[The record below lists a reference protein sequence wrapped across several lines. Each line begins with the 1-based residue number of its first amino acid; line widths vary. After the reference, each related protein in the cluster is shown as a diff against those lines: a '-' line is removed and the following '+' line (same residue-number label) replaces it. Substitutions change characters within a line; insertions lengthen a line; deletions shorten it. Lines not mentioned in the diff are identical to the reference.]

1 MRDKIVLTIKKR
13 FIMKKEMKKEIR
25 KRGAYLVMRVM
36 VMGVISAVMMAMA
49 SCGGSVKKDGREAQ
63 ELSGAGATF
72 PLPFYN
78 VVFEKFAEVNGD
90 VVAYG
95 GIGSGGGV
103 RNLRDKI
110 VDFAGSDAF
119 LSEKEMSEMAE
130 VVHVPTCMGAVVL
143 AYNID
148 GVEDLKLSGEVIAQ
162 IFAGEITMWNDERLV
177 ALNPGVELPA
187 EMIMPVFR
195 SDGSGT
201 TFVFTDYLT
210 KVSEMWAEKYGRGKS
225 VDFAVGQA
233 AKGNPGVAGV
243 IKQTKNAIGYVGSEY
258 AFAQKIAYATIEN
271 QKGEFVKPTAESISA
286 AASGEIP
293 ADTRCSITNSDAVG
307 AYPIATFTW
316 MIIYKEQNY
325 SGRSKEQAEATL
337 DLLKYVLSDE
347 VQALAT
353 EVHYAPL
360 SEKAK
365 ELSMMN
371 LKSVTYD
378 GEIILE

>member
-1 MRDKIVLTIKKR
+1 
-13 FIMKKEMKKEIR
+13 MKKIFRSAMT
-25 KRGAYLVMRVM
+25 LVAALAM
-36 VMGVISAVMMAMA
+36 V
-49 SCGGSVKKDGREAQ
+49 SCGGNATNGSREAQ

-119 LSEKEMSEMAE
+119 LSDKEMAE
-130 VVHVPTCMGAVVL
+130 MAPVVHIPTCMGAVVL
-143 AYNID
+143 AYNLD
-148 GVEDLKLSGEVIAQ
+148 GVKELKLSGDVIAD
-162 IFAGEITMWNDERLV
+162 IFAGNIKKWNDKRLV
-177 ALNPGVELPA
+177 ALNPDVTLPA
-187 EMIMPVFR
+187 EAIIPVFR

-210 KVSEMWAEKYGRGKS
+210 KVSPMWKEKFGAGKS
-225 VDFAVGQA
+225 VNFPSGQA

-243 IKQTKNAIGYVGSEY
+243 IKQTKNSIGYVGSEY
-258 AFAQKIAYATIEN
+258 AFAQKIAYAKIQN
-271 QKGEFVKPTAESISA
+271 QRGEIVEPTSASISA

-293 ADTRCSITNSDAVG
+293 ADTRCSITNADAKG
-307 AYPIATFTW
+307 AYPISTFTW

-325 SGRSKEQAEATL
+325 SDRSKEQALATL
-337 DLLKYVLSDE
+337 DLVQYILSDE
-347 VQALAT
+347 AQNIT
-353 EVHYAPL
+353 SEVHYAPL
-360 SEKAK
+360 PAKAK
-365 ELSMMN
+365 ELSMTN

-378 GEIILE
+378 GVAILQ

>member
-1 MRDKIVLTIKKR
+1 
-13 FIMKKEMKKEIR
+13 MKKIFKSAMT
-25 KRGAYLVMRVM
+25 M
-36 VMGVISAVMMAMA
+36 VAALAFV
-49 SCGGSVKKDGREAQ
+49 SCGGNATNGSREAQ

-119 LSEKEMSEMAE
+119 LSDKEMAE
-130 VVHVPTCMGAVVL
+130 MAPVVHIPTCMGAVVL
-143 AYNID
+143 AYNLD
-148 GVEDLKLSGEVIAQ
+148 GVKELKLSGEIIAD
-162 IFAGEITMWNDERLV
+162 IFAGNIKMWNDERLV
-177 ALNPGVELPA
+177 ALNPDVKLPN
-187 EMIMPVFR
+187 ESIIPVFR

-210 KVSEMWAEKYGRGKS
+210 KVSPMWKEKYGAGKS
-225 VDFAVGQA
+225 VNFPSGQA

-243 IKQTKNAIGYVGSEY
+243 IKQTKNSIGYVGSEY
-258 AFAQKIAYATIEN
+258 AFAQKIPYAKIKN
-271 QKGEFVKPTAESISA
+271 QRGEIVEPNAASISA
-286 AASGEIP
+286 AASGVIP
-293 ADTRCSITNSDAVG
+293 ADTRCSITNADAVG
-307 AYPIATFTW
+307 AYPISTFTW

-325 SGRSKEQAEATL
+325 SDRSKEQAMATL
-337 DLLKYVLSDE
+337 DLLQYILSDE
-347 VQALAT
+347 AQNIT
-353 EVHYAPL
+353 SEVHYAPL
-360 SEKAK
+360 PAKAK
-365 ELSMMN
+365 ELSMTN

-378 GEIILE
+378 GVAILQ

>member
-1 MRDKIVLTIKKR
+1 
-13 FIMKKEMKKEIR
+13 MKKIFKSIVTL
-25 KRGAYLVMRVM
+25 AVALALV
-36 VMGVISAVMMAMA
+36 A
-49 SCGGSVKKDGREAQ
+49 CGGNSNDGSREAQ

-119 LSEKEMSEMAE
+119 LSDKEMAE
-130 VVHVPTCMGAVVL
+130 MAPVVHIPTCMGAVVL
-143 AYNID
+143 AYNLD
-148 GVEDLKLSGEVIAQ
+148 GVKELKLSGEVIAD
-162 IFAGEITMWNDERLV
+162 IFAGEIKMWNDERLV
-177 ALNPGVELPA
+177 ALNPDVTLPA
-187 EMIMPVFR
+187 EAIIPVFR

-210 KVSEMWAEKYGRGKS
+210 KVSPMWKEKYGAGKS
-225 VDFAVGQA
+225 VNFPSGQA

-243 IKQTKNAIGYVGSEY
+243 IKQTKNSIGYVGSEY
-258 AFAQKIAYATIEN
+258 AFAQNIPYARIQN
-271 QKGEFVKPTAESISA
+271 ARGEFVSPSSATISA
-286 AASGEIP
+286 AASGVIP
-293 ADTRCSITNSDAVG
+293 ADTRCSITNADAVG
-307 AYPIATFTW
+307 AYPISTFTW

-325 SGRSKEQAEATL
+325 SDRSKEQAMATL
-337 DLLKYVLSDE
+337 DLLKYILSDE
-347 VQALAT
+347 AQNIT
-353 EVHYAPL
+353 SEVHYAPL
-360 SEKAK
+360 PAKAK
-365 ELSMMN
+365 ELSMTN

-378 GEIILE
+378 GVAILQ

>member
-1 MRDKIVLTIKKR
+1 
-13 FIMKKEMKKEIR
+13 MKKIFKSAMT
-25 KRGAYLVMRVM
+25 M
-36 VMGVISAVMMAMA
+36 VAAITMV
-49 SCGGSVKKDGREAQ
+49 SCGGNATNGSREAQ

-119 LSEKEMSEMAE
+119 LSDKEMAE
-130 VVHVPTCMGAVVL
+130 MAPVVHIPTCMGAVVL
-143 AYNID
+143 AYNLD
-148 GVEDLKLSGEVIAQ
+148 GVKELKLSGEIIAD
-162 IFAGEITMWNDERLV
+162 IFAGNIKMWNDERLV
-177 ALNPGVELPA
+177 ALNPDVKLPN
-187 EMIMPVFR
+187 ESIIPVFR

-210 KVSEMWAEKYGRGKS
+210 KVSPMWKEKYGAGKS
-225 VDFAVGQA
+225 VNFPSGQA

-243 IKQTKNAIGYVGSEY
+243 IKQTKNSIGYVGSEY
-258 AFAQKIAYATIEN
+258 AFAQKIPYAKIKN
-271 QKGEFVKPTAESISA
+271 QRGEIVEPNAASISA
-286 AASGEIP
+286 AASGVIP
-293 ADTRCSITNSDAVG
+293 TDTRCSITNADAKG
-307 AYPIATFTW
+307 AYPISTFTW

-325 SGRSKEQAEATL
+325 SDRSKEQALATL
-337 DLLKYVLSDE
+337 DLVQYILSDE
-347 VQALAT
+347 AQNIT
-353 EVHYAPL
+353 SEVHYAPL
-360 SEKAK
+360 PAKAK
-365 ELSMMN
+365 ELSMTN

-378 GEIILE
+378 GVAILQ

>member
-1 MRDKIVLTIKKR
+1 
-13 FIMKKEMKKEIR
+13 MKKIFKSAMT
-25 KRGAYLVMRVM
+25 LVAALAFV
-36 VMGVISAVMMAMA
+36 
-49 SCGGSVKKDGREAQ
+49 SCGGNATNGSREAQ

-119 LSEKEMSEMAE
+119 LSDKEMAE
-130 VVHVPTCMGAVVL
+130 MAPVVHIPTCMGAVVL
-143 AYNID
+143 AYNLD
-148 GVEDLKLSGEVIAQ
+148 GVKELKLSGEIIAD
-162 IFAGEITMWNDERLV
+162 IFAGNIKMWNDERLV
-177 ALNPGVELPA
+177 ALNPDVKLPN
-187 EMIMPVFR
+187 ESIIPVFR

-210 KVSEMWAEKYGRGKS
+210 KVSPMWKEKYGAGKS
-225 VDFAVGQA
+225 VNFPSGQA

-243 IKQTKNAIGYVGSEY
+243 IKQTKNSIGYVGSEY
-258 AFAQKIAYATIEN
+258 AFAQKIPYAKIKN
-271 QKGEFVKPTAESISA
+271 QRGEIVEPNAASISA
-286 AASGEIP
+286 AASGVIP
-293 ADTRCSITNSDAVG
+293 ADTRCSITNADAAG
-307 AYPIATFTW
+307 AYPISTFTW

-325 SGRSKEQAEATL
+325 SDRSKEQALATL
-337 DLLKYVLSDE
+337 DLVQYILSDE
-347 VQALAT
+347 AQNIT
-353 EVHYAPL
+353 SEVHYAPL
-360 SEKAK
+360 PAKAK
-365 ELSMMN
+365 ELSMTN

-378 GEIILE
+378 GVAILQ